1 MKKLLEK
8 YSAFQ
13 IVAVILIVLLF
24 IAIIVEVGIIINLKT
39 KTDDKKRDN
48 DEITTQISDT
58 SQTED
63 FTHIFYD
70 LNF

>member
-8 YSAFQ
+8 YSLFQ

-48 DEITTQISDT
+48 DEITTQISDAT
-58 SQTED
+58 QTED
-63 FTHIFYD
+63 FAHILYD